1 MCADRMTRPI
11 IAIADDESVAREV
24 LVGALE
30 DRYEVRIFD
39 RGQAVLDFA
48 ASGHADMILLD
59 VEMPGM
65 SGYDTCRALRAGST
79 LPDVPVIFLSAHA
92 RLEDRLLG
100 YAAGGHDYLVKPYDL
115 DELNAKIVLAI
126 DAHRRARQLA
136 VEVADMSEA
145 VSVTTEMMGEIGVV
159 LDFQRAIAG
168 CETAERMAD
177 AIVDALGRF
186 GLDGCMRL
194 RTRRAVITRS
204 VAGSATA
211 LEASL
216 LSHLA
221 SRPDARIV
229 TMGPNLGFSF
239 GEVTL
244 LVRSV
249 GWALAP
255 DTPETVE
262 SMGRARDS
270 VALLV
275 EGALSRLKGID
286 AELDARHLAG
296 AQELIAMTRKTLE
309 ELERS
314 AHEVSCE
321 LDAVFEAARQDF
333 EFEFPKLGLT
343 LEQEE
348 RLAGIVA
355 RQRERGLEVLARGRL
370 AEQGMHRLVDRMAQ
384 QP

>member
-1 MCADRMTRPI
+1 MTPRPI
-11 IAIADDESVAREV
+11 IAIADDDPIAREV
-24 LVGALE
+24 LAGAIE
-30 DRYEVRIFD
+30 DRYEVRTFD
-39 RGQAVLDFA
+39 HGRAVIDFV
-48 ASGHADMILLD
+48 ASSHVDMVLLD

-65 SGYDTCRALRAGST
+65 SGYDICRALRAGPA
-79 LPDVPVIFLSAHA
+79 LADVPVIFLSSHA
-92 RLEDRLLG
+92 RLEDRLQG
-100 YAAGGHDYLVKPYDL
+100 YAAGGHDYLVKPYDI
-115 DELNAKIVLAI
+115 DELNAKILLAI

-136 VEVADMSEA
+136 GEVAEMSEA
-145 VSVTTEMMGEIGVV
+145 VSVTTEMMGEVGVV
-159 LDFQRAIAG
+159 LDFQRAVAG
-168 CETAERMAD
+168 CDTAERVAD
-177 AIVDALGRF
+177 AIVQALGRF

-194 RTRRAVITRS
+194 RTRRTVITRS
-204 VAGSATA
+204 AAGSTTA

-216 LSHLA
+216 LSHLEA
-221 SRPDARIV
+221 RPDARIV

-239 GEVTL
+239 GDVTL

-249 GWALAP
+249 NWAMAP
-255 DTPETVE
+255 DAPETIE

-275 EGALSRLKGID
+275 EGTLSRLQAID
-286 AELDARHLAG
+286 AEFDSRNLAV
-296 AQELIAMTRKTLE
+296 AQQLIAVTRRTLE
-309 ELERS
+309 DLEKS

-321 LDAVFEAARQDF
+321 LDAVFEAALQDF

-370 AEQGMHRLVDRMAQ
+370 AEQGLRRLVDQMAQ
-384 QP
+384 A